1 MAPVLISLMLEV
13 MEVAGIQVD
22 GLVRELDA
30 VTRSRRRQ
38 STLAGDKSGNDDSDS
53 GAELDLPYSGQN
65 KN

>member
-1 MAPVLISLMLEV
+1 M
-13 MEVAGIQVD
+13 AGIQVD

-38 STLAGDKSGNDDSDS
+38 STVAGDNSGNDDSDS
-53 GAELDLPYSGQN
+53 GAELDLPSGGQN